1 MRTRGQGVDDKHLA
15 KVAEGQYSARFVSVP
30 TEAKLLE
37 SVYPSRSARTQMG
50 EPLDGGSSVFRRKDN
65 DKLLKRQLTA
75 GLIHDWFAFATVAGL
90 T

>member
-1 MRTRGQGVDDKHLA
+1 MFLSEFAGAVCDVLVVVRVVGMLVVFGRRL
-15 KVAEGQYSARFVSVP
+15 
-30 TEAKLLE
+30 EAF
-37 SVYPSRSARTQMG
+37 A
-50 EPLDGGSSVFRRKDN
+50 LDGGSSVFRRKDN